1 MNGYTNIFF
10 GGADPILG
18 SSLDLDAKFKDLEL
32 AEKALARQ
40 KQQLIKMQE
49 QAVESSAQPKSAT
62 PVWDEIDSIT
72 GQMSQKEFEKLVE
85 NEEFK
90 QSSNALAQLIQ
101 ATQLAQLRPIIEN
114 SQNGKDILD
123 RHLTL
128 IKRLRKS
135 ASAEVDEELND
146 FQVYKEHYS
155 DMPYS
160 EYLKTKKTR
169 KEDR

>member
-1 MNGYTNIFF
+1 MGYANIFL
-10 GGADPILG
+10 GGSDPILG
-18 SSLDLDAKFKDLEL
+18 SSLDFDAKFRDLEM

-49 QAVESSAQPKSAT
+49 QAVEPSAQPKSAT

-72 GQMSQKEFEKLVE
+72 AQMTQKEFEKLVE

-90 QSSNALAQLIQ
+90 QSSDALAQLIQ

-146 FQVYKEHYS
+146 FQVYKEHFS

-160 EYLKTKKTR
+160 EYLKTKKTK

>member
-1 MNGYTNIFF
+1 MGYANIFL
-10 GGADPILG
+10 GGSDPVLG
-18 SSLDLDAKFKDLEL
+18 SSLDLDAKFRDLEL

-49 QAVESSAQPKSAT
+49 QAVEPSAQPKSST
-62 PVWDEIDSIT
+62 PVWDEIDSVT
-72 GQMSQKEFEKLVE
+72 AQMSEKEFEKLVE

-169 KEDR
+169 KENQ

>member
-18 SSLDLDAKFKDLEL
+18 SSLDLDARFRDLEV

-49 QAVESSAQPKSAT
+49 QSVESPSQPRSAT

-72 GQMSQKEFEKLVE
+72 AQMSQKEYEKLVE

-114 SQNGKDILD
+114 TQQGKDILD

-146 FQVYKEHYS
+146 FQVYKEHFS

>member
-1 MNGYTNIFF
+1 MGYANIFL
-10 GGADPILG
+10 GGSDPVLG
-18 SSLDLDAKFKDLEL
+18 SSLDLDAKFRDLEM

-49 QAVESSAQPKSAT
+49 QTVESSTQPKSAT

-72 GQMSQKEFEKLVE
+72 AQMTQKEFEKLVE

-169 KEDR
+169 KEDK

>member
-18 SSLDLDAKFKDLEL
+18 SSLDLDARFRDLEV

-49 QAVESSAQPKSAT
+49 QSVESPAQPRSAT

-72 GQMSQKEFEKLVE
+72 AQMSQKEYEKLVE

-90 QSSNALAQLIQ
+90 QSRNALAQLIQ

-114 SQNGKDILD
+114 TQQGKDILD

-146 FQVYKEHYS
+146 FQVYKEHFS

>member
-1 MNGYTNIFF
+1 MNGYTNIYL

-18 SSLDLDAKFKDLEL
+18 SSLDLESKFRDLEL

-49 QAVESSAQPKSAT
+49 QAVEPPAQPKSAT
-62 PVWDEIDSIT
+62 PVWDEIDAIT
-72 GQMSQKEFEKLVE
+72 AEMSQKEFEKLVE
-85 NEEFK
+85 NEEFQK
-90 QSSNALAQLIQ
+90 SSNALAQLIQ

-146 FQVYKEHYS
+146 FKVYKEQFSH
-155 DMPYS
+155 MPYS
-160 EYLKTKKTR
+160 EYLKTKTTR
-169 KEDR
+169 KEDK

>member
-10 GGADPILG
+10 GGSDPILG
-18 SSLDLDAKFKDLEL
+18 SSLDLDAKFRDLEV

-49 QAVESSAQPKSAT
+49 QAIESSVHTNSPT
-62 PVWDEIDSIT
+62 PVWDEIDAIT
-72 GQMSQKEFEKLVE
+72 GKMSQKEFEKMVE

-128 IKRLRKS
+128 IKRLKKS
-135 ASAEVDEELND
+135 ASEEVDEELND
-146 FQVYKEHYS
+146 FQVYKEHFS

-169 KEDR
+169 REDK

>member
-18 SSLDLDAKFKDLEL
+18 SSLDLDARFRDLEV

-49 QAVESSAQPKSAT
+49 QSVESPAQPRSAT

-72 GQMSQKEFEKLVE
+72 AQMSQKEYEKLVE

-114 SQNGKDILD
+114 TQQGKDILD

-146 FQVYKEHYS
+146 FQVYKEHFS